1 MNVLWALTGEDNHEA
16 VSNISFNNLTINF
29 AMLARLHAESLS
41 KNVKNRDQCYKANLA
56 VKQLP

>member
-1 MNVLWALTGEDNHEA
+1 MRLSQTLVLIT
-16 VSNISFNNLTINF
+16 LTINF
-29 AMLARLHAESLS
+29 ARLTRLHAESLS